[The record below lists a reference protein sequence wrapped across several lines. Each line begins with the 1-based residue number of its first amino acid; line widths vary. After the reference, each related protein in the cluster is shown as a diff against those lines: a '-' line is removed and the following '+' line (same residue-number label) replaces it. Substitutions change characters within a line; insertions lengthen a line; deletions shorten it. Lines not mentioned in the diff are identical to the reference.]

1 MSKVNVI
8 IVNGR
13 TFEVNA
19 DTLKSIEVICSA
31 FGKEVKTTKDQPKVS
46 TKAEPKPQ
54 PKAEKQTKK
63 SDTFD
68 RKAYEAISREFG
80 CWSERKSTCYKKCRD
95 TVYAVMNGTM
105 TKAKGKAEV
114 KKILATEYGIK

>member
-13 TFEVNA
+13 SFEVNA

-31 FGKEVKTTKDQPKVS
+31 FGKEVKTTKDQPK
-46 TKAEPKPQ
+46 AEPKPQ

-68 RKAYEAISREFG
+68 RKAYETISREFG

-95 TVYAVMNGTM
+95 TVYKVMNGEL

-114 KKILATEYGIK
+114 KKILKAEYNIG

>member
-13 TFEVNA
+13 SFEVNA

-31 FGKEVKTTKDQPKVS
+31 FGKEVKTTKDQPK
-46 TKAEPKPQ
+46 TTTKPQ
-54 PKAEKQTKK
+54 PKAEKQTEKK
-63 SDTFD
+63 SDAFD

-80 CWSERKSTCYKKCRD
+80 CWSDRKSTCYKKCRD
-95 TVYAVMNGTM
+95 TVYKVMNGEL